1 MLKLYLTGYE
11 GENLE
16 DFLKRI
22 KKFKVK
28 AVIDVREIPLS
39 RKNSFSKNNLKKIL
53 NKRDVR
59 YYHFPGLGSPKKMR
73 EKLHSTDDYLTFFK
87 GYRNYINKKE
97 SSLNKLV
104 EIIMKEKI
112 VVLLCYEKRYELCH
126 RSIVTDKIITLKPQ
140 IAATPI

>member
-11 GENLE
+11 GEHLE
-16 DFLKRI
+16 DFLKRL
-22 KKFKVK
+22 KKFRIK

-39 RKNSFSKNNLKKIL
+39 RKNSFSKNNLKEALI
-53 NKRDVR
+53 KRGIN
-59 YYHFPGLGSPKKMR
+59 YYHFPGLGSPKIMR

-87 GYRNYINKKE
+87 GYRNYINTKK
-97 SSLNKLV
+97 SSLIKLA
-104 EIIMKEKI
+104 EIVLKEKI

-126 RSIVTDKIITLKPQ
+126 RSIVADKLITLKPQ

>member
-11 GENLE
+11 GERLE
-16 DFLKRI
+16 DFLKRL
-22 KKFKVK
+22 KKFRIK

-39 RKNSFSKNNLKKIL
+39 RKNSFSKKNLDEIL
-53 NKRDVR
+53 SRRGIR
-59 YYHFPGLGSPKKMR
+59 YYHFPGLGSPKRMR

-87 GYRNYINKKE
+87 EYRNHINKKK
-97 SSLNKLV
+97 SSINKLI
-104 EIIMKEKI
+104 EIILKEKV

-126 RSIVTDKIITLKPQ
+126 RSIVTDKIMAFNPQ

>member
-39 RKNSFSKNNLKKIL
+39 RKNSFSKNNLKEVL
-53 NKRDVR
+53 NKRGIR

-87 GYRNYINKKE
+87 GYRNYIDKKE

-126 RSIVTDKIITLKPQ
+126 RSIVTDKIIALKPQ
-140 IAATPI
+140 IVATPI